1 MLLWNLQQLS
11 EGCFFE
17 SGLRRGSLTL
27 CQFTG
32 YFVSCGSQAFYF
44 SIDKFYNL
52 CYNGRIWLFFRPI
65 FVEMTVW
72 FETSFVL
79 VPWGGFGI
87 RRRLVFC

>member
-52 CYNGRIWLFFRPI
+52 
-65 FVEMTVW
+65 
-72 FETSFVL
+72 
-79 VPWGGFGI
+79 
-87 RRRLVFC
+87 